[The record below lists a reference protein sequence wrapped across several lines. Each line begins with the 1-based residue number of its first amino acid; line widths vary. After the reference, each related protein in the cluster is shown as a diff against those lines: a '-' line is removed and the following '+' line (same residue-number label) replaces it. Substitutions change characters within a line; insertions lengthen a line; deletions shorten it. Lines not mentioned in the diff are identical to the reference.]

1 VTNRVLTNWS
11 SRDVS
16 SQPAF
21 FMKNAGGVRLPLP
34 LAFGQFLGSLGVG
47 VGKAARQRWAMMQTE
62 STVPTRAWPAY
73 GYLASILNNAECPA
87 MIIGGVADHVHI
99 LFELS
104 RQACVAGLV
113 GDLKASSSKWLKAQ
127 GVAGFAWQRG
137 YGCFSVSRSN
147 VSKARSYIAEQPS
160 IIRCARSKMSC
171 ACCYPGMASGTMKD
185 IFGTS
190 ALSVVALFQSGSLR
204 CQNPAAPPQA
214 SVVLRFQRQKGT
226 PRAYPGPAFFMKNA
240 AYPSAA
246 KISGIGPTDVA
257 PSVSLECR

>member
-1 VTNRVLTNWS
+1 
-11 SRDVS
+11 
-16 SQPAF
+16 
-21 FMKNAGGVRLPLP
+21 MKSAGGVRLPLP

-147 VSKARSYIAEQPS
+147 VSKAKSYIAEQPQHHQV
-160 IIRCARSKMSC
+160 RSFQ
-171 ACCYPGMASGTMKD
+171 D
-185 IFGTS
+185 ELRLL
-190 ALSVVALFQSGSLR
+190 LSRHGVGYDERYLW
-204 CQNPAAPPQA
+204 
-214 SVVLRFQRQKGT
+214 
-226 PRAYPGPAFFMKNA
+226 
-240 AYPSAA
+240 
-246 KISGIGPTDVA
+246 D
-257 PSVSLECR
+257 

>member
-1 VTNRVLTNWS
+1 
-11 SRDVS
+11 
-16 SQPAF
+16 
-21 FMKNAGGVRLPLP
+21 
-34 LAFGQFLGSLGVG
+34 
-47 VGKAARQRWAMMQTE
+47 MMQTE

-147 VSKARSYIAEQPS
+147 VSKAKSYIAEQPQHHQV
-160 IIRCARSKMSC
+160 RSFQ
-171 ACCYPGMASGTMKD
+171 D
-185 IFGTS
+185 ELRLL
-190 ALSVVALFQSGSLR
+190 LSRHGVGYDKRYLR
-204 CQNPAAPPQA
+204 
-214 SVVLRFQRQKGT
+214 
-226 PRAYPGPAFFMKNA
+226 
-240 AYPSAA
+240 
-246 KISGIGPTDVA
+246 D
-257 PSVSLECR
+257 

>member
-1 VTNRVLTNWS
+1 
-11 SRDVS
+11 
-16 SQPAF
+16 
-21 FMKNAGGVRLPLP
+21 MKNAGGVRLPLP

-127 GVAGFAWQRG
+127 GVAGFA
-137 YGCFSVSRSN
+137 
-147 VSKARSYIAEQPS
+147 
-160 IIRCARSKMSC
+160 
-171 ACCYPGMASGTMKD
+171 
-185 IFGTS
+185 
-190 ALSVVALFQSGSLR
+190 
-204 CQNPAAPPQA
+204 QA